1 MCHECDAPDVL
12 AEALDRSNELGLL
25 LSHNRI
31 HDVLMAWGAMLDLHK
46 IEQVSTYCSRIN
58 REWKGMLE
66 LARIVTPRLSIV

>member
-1 MCHECDAPDVL
+1 
-12 AEALDRSNELGLL
+12 
-25 LSHNRI
+25 
-31 HDVLMAWGAMLDLHK
+31 LMAWGAMLDLHK